1 MPKELFAA
9 LVSLC
14 SFFYASYL
22 SHTTKVMSDKVKM
35 QRRLNDA
42 TLYTLLGLFAMI
54 LSFL

>member
-1 MPKELFAA
+1 MSKDLFAA

-14 SFFYASYL
+14 SFLYASYL